1 MLKELLDSTR
11 MNSSVSSFVLCRMRG
26 KRTSSMLETSTA
38 QPRLIGSR
46 PTWKAK
52 KNWIRRLA
60 RPAVRVTD
68 LAMALVMAMC
78 NKTQMMEMHV
88 ETIEI
93 AEEGVMEATTAIEAT
108 EATETTTI
116 PMPET
121 PTVTPTTMGMEM
133 ARATLAVF
141 ALKTSVPCLGM
152 TTTLGIVVTRT
163 PMALMVI
170 TPVDRPTLL
179 AMVIMVKT
187 ITMRKTQSNIFLTLL
202 TIALTSI
209 LLSLRK
215 KLMNSKLNTTF
226 SLRAMETPLMV
237 PRSVV
242 KILFLTSLN
251 VLLRT
256 MMTMIRPMMKMM
268 MVLLKILLW
277 IMCPSV
283 LIQAL
288 TSRPSK
294 VSTTELFLV
303 PSSLLMVLSS
313 FSRRPKL
320 FVMEV
325 LTMLSTRRPMM
336 SLLWFLLHCLMLLAS
351 MVRRVSRQ

>member
-1 MLKELLDSTR
+1 MLKELMDSTR
-11 MNSSVSSFVLCRMRG
+11 MNSSVFSFVLCRMRG
-26 KRTSSMLETSTA
+26 RRTSSMLETSTA
-38 QPRLIGSR
+38 QLRLIGSN

-60 RPAVRVTD
+60 RPAVRVKD

-226 SLRAMETPLMV
+226 SLRTMETPSMV
-237 PRSVV
+237 PRSVM
-242 KILFLTSLN
+242 KILFLISLN
-251 VLLRT
+251 VLFRT
-256 MMTMIRPMMKMM
+256 MMIMIRPMMKMM
-268 MVLLKILLW
+268 KMLLKILLW
-277 IMCPSV
+277 IMCPSA

-288 TSRPSK
+288 TLRPSK
-294 VSTTELFLV
+294 VSTTELFPV
-303 PSSLLMVLSS
+303 PSSFLMVLSS
-313 FSRRPKL
+313 FSRLKL
-320 FVMEV
+320 FVMEE

-336 SLLWFLLHCLMLLAS
+336 SLLWFLLHCLMLQAS
-351 MVRRVSRQ
+351 TVQRVSRQ